1 LSENYPAS
9 NKKYPR
15 TTFGIKSAADMN
27 YTRPYF
33 LSMAFRTV
41 TTP

>member
-9 NKKYPR
+9 NKKYAR
-15 TTFGIKSAADMN
+15 TTFGIKSAAATN

-41 TTP
+41 TKP